1 MMWIDLFMGIIN
13 FFIKNKDKGK
23 EVIETLEKTVNNI
36 KENSTD
42 KKYDILTKIDLSR
55 YKDEEYLNPYDV
67 NKKTIILVDDLPA
80 TKVLYE
86 IAFNEIKRRHKIDV
100 TKDYNI
106 VFFFGKNVGFSVI
119 KFLNKDINID
129 YAILDITIDTL
140 AKFEDEY
147 IELDGVDLAIA
158 IANKNINTKIMFNS
172 AHTMNPRNLTVSE
185 FIEKY
190 KKHFKDDMYKYTID
204 KLVDMNQAI
213 YNFLSKG

>member
-55 YKDEEYLNPYDV
+55 YRDEEYLNPYDV
-67 NKKTIILVDDLPA
+67 NKKTIILVDDLTA

-86 IAFNEIKRRHKIDV
+86 IAFNEIKRIHKVDV

-106 VFFFGKNVGFSVI
+106 IFFFGKNVGFSVI

-140 AKFEDEY
+140 AKFDDEY
-147 IELDGVDLAIA
+147 IELDGVDIAIA
-158 IANKNINTKIMFNS
+158 IANKNVSTKIMFNS

>member
-55 YKDEEYLNPYDV
+55 YRDEEYLNPYDV

-86 IAFNEIKRRHKIDV
+86 IAFNEIKRIHKVDV

-106 VFFFGKNVGFSVI
+106 IFFFGKNVGFSVI

-140 AKFEDEY
+140 AKFDDEY
-147 IELDGVDLAIA
+147 IELDGVDIAIA
-158 IANKNINTKIMFNS
+158 IANKNATTKIMFNS

-190 KKHFKDDMYKYTID
+190 KKHFKDDMYKHTID

-213 YNFLSKG
+213 YNFLFKG

>member
-13 FFIKNKDKGK
+13 FFSKNKDKGK

-42 KKYDILTKIDLSR
+42 KKYDTLTKIDLSR

-67 NKKTIILVDDLPA
+67 NKKTIILVDDLTA

-86 IAFNEIKRRHKIDV
+86 IAFSEIKRRHKIDV
-100 TKDYNI
+100 TEDYNI

-119 KFLNKDINID
+119 KFLNKGINID

-140 AKFEDEY
+140 AKFDDEY
-147 IELDGVDLAIA
+147 IELDGVDIAIA
-158 IANKNINTKIMFNS
+158 IANKNTTTKIMFNS

-190 KKHFKDDMYKYTID
+190 KKHFKDDMYKHTID

-213 YNFLSKG
+213 YNFLFKG

>member
-13 FFIKNKDKGK
+13 FFSKNKDKGK

-42 KKYDILTKIDLSR
+42 KKYDTLTKIDLSR

-67 NKKTIILVDDLPA
+67 NKKTIILVDDLTA

-86 IAFNEIKRRHKIDV
+86 IAFSEIKRRHKIDV
-100 TKDYNI
+100 TEDYNI

-119 KFLNKDINID
+119 KFLNKGINID

-140 AKFEDEY
+140 AKFDDEY
-147 IELDGVDLAIA
+147 IELDGVDIAIA
-158 IANKNINTKIMFNS
+158 IANKNATTKIMFNS

-213 YNFLSKG
+213 YNFLFKG

>member
-36 KENSTD
+36 KENTTD
-42 KKYDILTKIDLSR
+42 KKYDTLTKIDLSR

-86 IAFNEIKRRHKIDV
+86 IAFNEIKRIHKVDV
-100 TKDYNI
+100 TEDYNI

-140 AKFEDEY
+140 AKFDDEY
-147 IELDGVDLAIA
+147 IELDGVDIAIA
-158 IANKNINTKIMFNS
+158 IANKNATTKIMFNS

>member
-42 KKYDILTKIDLSR
+42 KKYDTLTKIDLSR

-67 NKKTIILVDDLPA
+67 NKKTIILVDDLTA

-86 IAFNEIKRRHKIDV
+86 IAFSEIKRRHKIDV
-100 TKDYNI
+100 TEDYNI

-119 KFLNKDINID
+119 KFLSKDINID

-140 AKFEDEY
+140 AKFDDEY
-147 IELDGVDLAIA
+147 IELDGVDIAIA
-158 IANKNINTKIMFNS
+158 IANKNPNTKIMFNS

-204 KLVDMNQAI
+204 NLVDMNQAN

>member
-55 YKDEEYLNPYDV
+55 YRDEEYLNPYDV

-86 IAFNEIKRRHKIDV
+86 IAFNEIKRIHKVDV

-106 VFFFGKNVGFSVI
+106 IFFFGKNVGFSVI

-140 AKFEDEY
+140 AKFDDEY
-147 IELDGVDLAIA
+147 IELDGVDIAIA
-158 IANKNINTKIMFNS
+158 IANKNATTKIMFNS

-190 KKHFKDDMYKYTID
+190 KKHFKDDMYKHTID

>member
-55 YKDEEYLNPYDV
+55 YRDEEYLNPYDV

-86 IAFNEIKRRHKIDV
+86 IAFNEIKRIHKVDV

-106 VFFFGKNVGFSVI
+106 IFFFGKNVGFSVI

-140 AKFEDEY
+140 AKFDDEY
-147 IELDGVDLAIA
+147 IELDGVDIAIA
-158 IANKNINTKIMFNS
+158 IANKNATTKIMFNS

>member
-42 KKYDILTKIDLSR
+42 KKYDTLTKIDLSR

-67 NKKTIILVDDLPA
+67 NKKTIILVDDLTA

-86 IAFNEIKRRHKIDV
+86 IAFSEIKRRHKIDV
-100 TKDYNI
+100 TEDYNI

-140 AKFEDEY
+140 AKFDDEY
-147 IELDGVDLAIA
+147 IELDGVDIAIA
-158 IANKNINTKIMFNS
+158 IANKNATTKIMFNS

-213 YNFLSKG
+213 YNFLFKG

>member
-36 KENSTD
+36 KENTTD
-42 KKYDILTKIDLSR
+42 KKYDTLTKIDLSR

-86 IAFNEIKRRHKIDV
+86 IAFNEIKRIHKVDV

-140 AKFEDEY
+140 AKFDDEY
-147 IELDGVDLAIA
+147 IELDGVDIAIA
-158 IANKNINTKIMFNS
+158 IANKNATTKIMFNS

-190 KKHFKDDMYKYTID
+190 KKHFKDDMYKYTVD

-213 YNFLSKG
+213 YNFLFKG